1 MNPQT
6 RIANKRR
13 SRFLNGI
20 DVSAFL
26 AIQLAILTM
35 FLAETRPV
43 HGIHGRAPAADLPR
57 VDHPRPMPDAN
68 REDALTVTVTRDGNV
83 YFRTLQITPRELPNQ
98 IRQALKE
105 GARPTVFVHADTRAK
120 YGDVAAVIDQVR
132 QAGIQNV
139 GIITEQR
146 QPASP

>member
-26 AIQLAILTM
+26 AIQIAILTM
-35 FLAETRPV
+35 FLAEVSPV
-43 HGIHGRAPAADLPR
+43 DRRGPAADLPT
-57 VDHPRPMPDAN
+57 VDHPSSMPDAN

-83 YFRTLQITPRELPNQ
+83 YFRTQQIVLKDVPNE
-98 IRQALKE
+98 IRQALRE

-120 YGDVAAVIDQVR
+120 YGDVAAVLDQVR
-132 QAGIQNV
+132 QAGVENV

-146 QPASP
+146 QSTSP